1 MIIGPNPYK
10 VVKTLG
16 GKWFCEGPYQSGNRW
31 DTEEEANREGALL
44 NSVYNTGYYA
54 NVDQAR
60 LAVLERDVA
69 NAYRCAKEDVP
80 DYPWDDVP
88 DKSCQAS
95 TAVWA
100 CGQSYIGVTKACN
113 DWRRL
118 FKHLAPT
125 QFRELQEKACADW
138 KWYDQ
143 LIKYL
148 EETEKAEEKA
158 KEEAK
163 ANGS

>member
-1 MIIGPNPYK
+1 MITGPNPYK

-16 GKWFCEGPYQSGNRW
+16 GKWFCEGPYQSDMRW

-44 NSVYNTGYYA
+44 NSVYNTGYFA

-60 LAVLERDVA
+60 LARLED
-69 NAYRCAKEDVP
+69 NAAHAYKCAQEYVP
-80 DYPWDDVP
+80 DYPWP
-88 DKSCQAS
+88 DKPDMSCQAS
-95 TAVWA
+95 AAVWA
-100 CGQSYIGVTKACN
+100 CGESYKGVSAACN

-125 QFRELQEKACADW
+125 QYRELQEKACADW
-138 KWYDQ
+138 KWYDE

-148 EETEKAEEKA
+148 EETEKAEEKQKA
-158 KEEAK
+158 EEK
-163 ANGS
+163 ANAS